1 MDEGMIF
8 LINLS
13 NVGLIVRRVLGSFM
27 LSFFHLNALT
37 RSNLPIQDRRQFHIH
52 CDEAHHFVTDSL
64 ENLITE
70 PRKYGVDFTL
80 AHQYLKQFDL
90 KKTDALSTIGS
101 TIIFNVNINDANYLL
116 NTLQGKVSKEDIVSL
131 KKFEAIARI
140 ETDIVKI
147 KTLPP
152 LKIPSSNFR
161 DRIIEES
168 RAKYYKPAH
177 EIKKWIRQGGNRTSS
192 SIQPLISSP
201 AKTPD
206 GQIKEFFYEE
216 F

>member
-1 MDEGMIF
+1 M
-8 LINLS
+8 
-13 NVGLIVRRVLGSFM
+13 
-27 LSFFHLNALT
+27 A
-37 RSNLPIQDRRQFHIH
+37 
-52 CDEAHHFVTDSL
+52 
-64 ENLITE
+64 
-70 PRKYGVDFTL
+70 VDFTL

-90 KKTDALSTIGS
+90 QKTDALSTIGS

-152 LKIPSSNFR
+152 LQIPSINFR

-168 RAKYYKPAH
+168 RKKYYKPAH

-201 AKTPD
+201 PKTPD
-206 GQIKEFFYEE
+206 GQIKEFYYEE